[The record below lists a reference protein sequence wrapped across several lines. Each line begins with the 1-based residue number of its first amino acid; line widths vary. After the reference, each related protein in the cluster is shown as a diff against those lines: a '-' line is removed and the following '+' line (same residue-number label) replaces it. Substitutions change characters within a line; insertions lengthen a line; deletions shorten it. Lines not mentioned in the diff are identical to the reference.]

1 MNNPDPNEERDDL
14 DLIGKTING
23 YQIIEQVGK
32 GGMAHVYKAY
42 QPSLDRNVALKV
54 LPSYYIQQDQTFMAR
69 FQREAKAIAK
79 LRHPNILLVIDY
91 GEFEDIAFI
100 VMEYV
105 PAGTLKDRMQKTLSL
120 TEIHSLIGQVGKALD
135 YAHKEGIIHRD
146 IKPSNVLMPEP
157 DWALLTDFGL
167 ARMVIGD
174 NTNLTQSGMA
184 VGTPAYMA
192 PEQGQGLDI
201 DHRADIYSLG
211 VILYEM
217 VVGEAPYSAETPMAV
232 LVKHIVDPLPIIST
246 ANPDI
251 PDDVQRIV
259 LKSLAK
265 DPEDRYQS
273 AAELV
278 QALGTIK
285 DKYGDWLAPTVAV
298 PSADPAE
305 TFELPD
311 HDNAPTLVP
320 EPTQEPEQKKPAFSW
335 PFLGGFAGAMTALAV
350 LAVIAIVSGFVA
362 VNVFRNRADNMQAQ
376 AASETAEMIAFL
388 ATDTPTKT
396 PKPSPT
402 ALPTETPPPPPTSVP
417 TNTPVPSPTIP
428 IPVSGD
434 VLHTDDFSN
443 AQSGWDNFGD
453 PDFISDYYEDE
464 YRIRMLNTEYGYL
477 AIASQYFDAVS
488 VEVDAYLAEGSEK
501 NGYGVICS
509 FRDYDNFFM
518 ATISSKGLH
527 DFWEVKADEFIW
539 LGGDYEN
546 PHPAILGGN
555 AVNHIRVEC
564 VDNTISLYVNHEFIG
579 QVEANLHSGDVG
591 FWAEGFADGPIEIRF
606 DNLKVTQP

>member
-42 QPSLDRNVALKV
+42 QPSLDRYVALKV

-120 TEIHSLIGQVGKALD
+120 TEIHSLIGQIGKALD

-217 VVGEAPYSAETPMAV
+217 VVGEAPYTAETPMAV
-232 LVKHIVDPLPIIST
+232 LVKHIVEPLPIISA

-285 DKYGDWLAPTVAV
+285 DKYGDWLAPTLAV
-298 PSADPAE
+298 PSAEPAE
-305 TFELPD
+305 TYKLPD
-311 HDNAPTLVP
+311 HENAPTLVP
-320 EPTQEPEQKKPAFSW
+320 EPTQEPEQKKSAFSW
-335 PFLGGFAGAMTALAV
+335 PFLGGFAGAMAALAV

-362 VNVFRNRADNMQAQ
+362 VNVFRNRADKMQAQ

-396 PKPSPT
+396 PEPSPT
-402 ALPTETPPPPPTSVP
+402 ALPTETPEPSPTTAP
-417 TNTPVPSPTIP
+417 TETPVPSPTDP
-428 IPVSGD
+428 ALTSGQ
-434 VLHTDDFSN
+434 VLFTDDFSDPN
-443 AQSGWDNFGD
+443 SGWDRS
-453 PDFISDYYEDE
+453 SDRDIITDYQDGE
-464 YRIRMLNTEYGYL
+464 YRFRILNIEFLYWANPSL
-477 AIASQYFDAVS
+477 YFDEVS
-488 VEVDAYLAEGSEK
+488 VEVDAYLAEGSEL

-509 FRDYDNFFM
+509 SQGYDHFFITLITSDGFYQFM
-518 ATISSKGLH
+518 
-527 DFWEVKADEFIW
+527 EFEAGE
-539 LGGDYEN
+539 LYLLDGDSEN

-555 AVNHIRVEC
+555 DVNHIRVDC
-564 VDNTISLYVNHEFIG
+564 VDNVISLYVNGEFIS
-579 QVEANLHSGDVG
+579 QTQAALFSGDVG
-591 FWAEGFADGPIEIRF
+591 LWAQGDAEGPIEIRF
-606 DNLKVTQP
+606 DNFIVTQP